1 MSKHKHRHRSSN
13 INDIRNMN
21 PVNNMNNANNAG
33 GMNNG
38 MPPFPFN
45 LSPQMAE
52 MFKNI
57 DVNALTGL
65 LSTIGSEGFNLNSL
79 SSLLGS
85 SMFNGLGNIMNMG
98 NGMNSGNNANNSLNY
113 DNSANNFSFGR
124 EDDANISMLR
134 ALRTFVDPSRARFL
148 DKVIEL
154 YQSGEFD
161 D

>member
-13 INDIRNMN
+13 MNDIKNMN
-21 PVNNMNNANNAG
+21 PINNMNNVNNMS
-33 GMNNG
+33 GMNNS

-45 LSPQMAE
+45 LSPQMTE

-57 DVNALTGL
+57 DFNALTGL
-65 LSTIGSEGFNLNSL
+65 LSAIGSEGFNLNALNSL
-79 SSLLGS
+79 FNS
-85 SMFNGLGNIMNMG
+85 SMPNGLGNIMNNGLG
-98 NGMNSGNNANNSLNY
+98 NIMNNGFNY
-113 DNSANNFSFGR
+113 DNSANNLNFNR
-124 EDDANISMLR
+124 EEDANIAMLR